1 MGTWHLGDPPLQPP
15 VSSCP
20 NAQSQQSWDH
30 KPVALIISSSAVAGR
45 LDPFPSPT
53 DSISPSREAKSRLV
67 LNWADRSKPLHLAS
81 LAQLTPAAAACWEGC
96 VSSQPPPLLATVY
109 GLFIHGQGES
119 KDSVLSPLP

>member
-1 MGTWHLGDPPLQPP
+1 MGTWHLGDPLQPP
-15 VSSCP
+15 CFQLPQCP
-20 NAQSQQSWDH
+20 EPVELDR

-45 LDPFPSPT
+45 LDHFPSPT

-67 LNWADRSKPLHLAS
+67 LNWADRSKPLYLAS
-81 LAQLTPAAAACWEGC
+81 LAQLTPAAAACWGGC

>member
-1 MGTWHLGDPPLQPP
+1 MASWGPPPP
-15 VSSCP
+15 APCFQLPQCP
-20 NAQSQQSWDH
+20 EPAELDR

-45 LDPFPSPT
+45 LDSFPSPT

-67 LNWADRSKPLHLAS
+67 LNRADRSKPLHLAS